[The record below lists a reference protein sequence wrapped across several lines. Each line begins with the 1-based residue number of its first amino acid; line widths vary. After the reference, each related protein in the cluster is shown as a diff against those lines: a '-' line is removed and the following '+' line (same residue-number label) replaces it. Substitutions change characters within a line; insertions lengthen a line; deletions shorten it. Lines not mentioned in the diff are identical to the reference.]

1 MKKFSTAMAISLV
14 MAICAASAMGWGSAT
29 HAYIDEHINN
39 KGPLLTLNQVYGGMA
54 ADVFNFM
61 ADPQY
66 QPYLATQAHCGGFNK
81 MWRIALLPTAKAQA
95 FGFIS
100 HNQKWAADF
109 FAHNYSCPPDNY
121 LPTTG
126 YIQIKAEALYNTD
139 LNIKG
144 LVDSLG
150 YGLGMELLRDV
161 IEYAVDI
168 LILRQDAAIGQK
180 VTFAAL
186 LRSAEFPLLLNSTYA
201 WDFSRAFSLNYF
213 QATRVIAA
221 SESQFRQTMIAYG
234 QILAQGEAAA
244 TAQIPAQLALLAEQ
258 LFGITINPSDIA
270 NVIDLAKL
278 YCEGDYMDAVDN
290 GINDTIDSVS
300 ERMQSH
306 GFSY

>member
-1 MKKFSTAMAISLV
+1 MKKLSMAMSVSLV
-14 MAICAASAMGWGSAT
+14 MALCAASAMGWGSAT
-29 HAYIDEHINN
+29 HAYIDEHINS
-39 KGPLLTLNQVYGGMA
+39 KGPLLKLNQVYGGMA

-61 ADPQY
+61 TDPEHQA
-66 QPYLATQAHCGGFNK
+66 YLATQAHCGGFNK
-81 MWRIALLPTAKAQA
+81 MWHTALLPTAKAQA
-95 FGFIS
+95 YGFVS

-109 FAHNYSCPPDNY
+109 FAHNYSCPFDNY

-126 YIQIKAEALYNTD
+126 YIQIKAEALYNND

-144 LVDSLG
+144 LVDALG

-168 LILRQDAAIGQK
+168 LVIRQDGAIGQK

-234 QILAQGEAAA
+234 QILAQGEVEA
-244 TAQIPAQLALLAEQ
+244 TAQMPDLLAGLAYQ
-258 LFGITINPSDIA
+258 LFGIPVDSGQIA
-270 NVIDLAKL
+270 HVIDKAIQE
-278 YCEGDYMDAVDN
+278 CQDDYLTDEDY
-290 GINDTIDSVS
+290 GINHAIEAV
-300 ERMQSH
+300 RLLMQSNR
-306 GFSY
+306 FIY